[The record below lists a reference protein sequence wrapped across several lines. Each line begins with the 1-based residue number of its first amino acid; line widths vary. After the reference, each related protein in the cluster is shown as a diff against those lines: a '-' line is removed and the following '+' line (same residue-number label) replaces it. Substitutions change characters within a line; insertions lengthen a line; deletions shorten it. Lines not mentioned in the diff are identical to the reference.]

1 MRKVVDFM
9 LLVLLLFSGCQNEFN
24 VGSSVREKQPLYKSE
39 IARNISK
46 MRDAGCFDLILGSYA
61 RTTSLEL
68 SGEEENIIR
77 LINNPDEVVKELS
90 ETQNSET
97 ELHFLDLFFNG
108 GSNESFSEAF
118 FKLSEEMGNQYNVSI
133 SEIENAISKIKNDA
147 FQVTVSSIDIQQLST
162 RKVFSSEFNTTTIV
176 LYGTY
181 CATTSAGLIAA
192 SSWIPWVKAAG
203 YVAAAAGASLMTI
216 RLLSWSK
223 DNDFTSLI
231 SSVLGKNGTEATKI
245 LNKEDDFG
253 KKIIWISALT
263 AVPVVT
269 SICTPSGRLVIT
281 SVVNAYN
288 EIIGKIL
295 AVLPSGVNYELW
307 NVPIKTLILPF

>member
-176 LYGTY
+176 LYG
-181 CATTSAGLIAA
+181 
-192 SSWIPWVKAAG
+192 
-203 YVAAAAGASLMTI
+203 
-216 RLLSWSK
+216 R
-223 DNDFTSLI
+223 
-231 SSVLGKNGTEATKI
+231 
-245 LNKEDDFG
+245 
-253 KKIIWISALT
+253 
-263 AVPVVT
+263 
-269 SICTPSGRLVIT
+269 
-281 SVVNAYN
+281 
-288 EIIGKIL
+288 
-295 AVLPSGVNYELW
+295 
-307 NVPIKTLILPF
+307 